1 MPLIHPYATRFAGKS
16 HYLAK
21 RSRGKRLIV
30 HENTYSHGSDL
41 AIDRRRLSALPNR
54 QEEETQQTKDIGQK
68 LIDSISLW
76 QRRRLCGR
84 AGSRME
90 CRV

>member
-1 MPLIHPYATRFAGKS
+1 M
-16 HYLAK
+16 
-21 RSRGKRLIV
+21 IV

-41 AIDRRRLSALPNR
+41 AINRRCLSALPNR

-76 QRRRLCGR
+76 QRRWLCG
-84 AGSRME
+84 
-90 CRV
+90 